1 MDLIKHI
8 YLLFD
13 NFSDKNCRMWNGYNP
28 DWRANWNNEIENELN
43 LIRVN
48 SPIPLP
54 EDYCEIF
61 RAFGGGGIEDK
72 RSNWVMPTM
81 TFWAW
86 ADIQEF
92 DDSFDFFAECPY
104 ALPLGDDIGDR
115 VYMLIQNE
123 EENGIYMA
131 GKSMF
136 WDKDFRKK
144 IANSL
149 TELFIN
155 TEVQRK
161 FRNYYCYGYD
171 RGTDGR

>member
-1 MDLIKHI
+1 MIV
-8 YLLFD
+8 
-13 NFSDKNCRMWNGYNP
+13 S
-28 DWRANWNNEIENELN
+28 
-43 LIRVN
+43 
-48 SPIPLP
+48 
-54 EDYCEIF
+54 
-61 RAFGGGGIEDK
+61 
-72 RSNWVMPTM
+72 
-81 TFWAW
+81 
-86 ADIQEF
+86 
-92 DDSFDFFAECPY
+92 Y